1 MYFPYL
7 RGKQFELLALRE
19 FANQNANNNTIIP
32 IIEPVK
38 DTFNSLRT
46 AIEVMFKQGLRFALV
61 LNPNDGDFKKS
72 LKTYNI
78 LQEIPCLL
86 EEENKNKWIPAFLY
100 NDEQRIITTV
110 NDNSL
115 TNIMIIFK
123 NSIDSSKESIF
134 TFLGDPEVQYIVN
147 GDANNR
153 SVVRKLS
160 HLRDKSIIRLDNC
173 FNEQPRNVDYIE
185 IDEEPFSE
193 EHLYY
198 ESDGYAGFSDY
209 TTLPKDFI
217 DGGMLPYA
225 IAIHLT
231 YKREEGEVYIKHF
244 VSDTNFDQ
252 SNVQKK
258 FFEAASKVK
267 TFFENRDRTAAI
279 DDLIKLVDDNKYPGL
294 GVIKKLSI
302 RSHIELINSLLN

>member
-19 FANQNANNNTIIP
+19 FANQNAHNNKIIP

-38 DTFNSLRT
+38 KTFNSLKT
-46 AIEVMFKQGLRFALV
+46 AIEVMFKHDLMFALV

-78 LQEIPCLL
+78 LQEIPDLL
-86 EEENKNKWIPAFLY
+86 NEEYQDKWIPAFLHG
-100 NDEQRIITTV
+100 DEERINNTI

-115 TNIMIIFK
+115 TNVMLIFK
-123 NSIDSSKESIF
+123 NSIDSSKGSIF
-134 TFLGDPEVQYIVN
+134 NFLSNPSIKYIVN

-160 HLRDKSIIRLDNC
+160 LLQDKSIIRLDNC

-185 IDEEPFSE
+185 IDEEHFSE
-193 EHLYY
+193 EYLYY
-198 ESDGYAGFSDY
+198 EREGYAGFSDY

-225 IAIHLT
+225 VAIHLT

-244 VSDTNFDQ
+244 VSDTNFDNT
-252 SNVQKK
+252 NVQKK
-258 FFEAASKVK
+258 FFESASKVK
-267 TFFENRDRTAAI
+267 IFFENRDKTTAI
-279 DDLIKLVDDNKYPGL
+279 NDLIKLVNDEKYPGL

>member
-19 FANQNANNNTIIP
+19 FANQNTNNNTIIP

-46 AIEVMFKQGLRFALV
+46 AIEVMLKQGLRFALV

-78 LQEIPCLL
+78 LQEIPYLL
-86 EEENKNKWIPAFLY
+86 EEDNRNKWIPAFLY
-100 NDEQRIITTV
+100 NDEQRIITTI
-110 NDNSL
+110 NDNAL
-115 TNIMIIFK
+115 ENVMVIFK

-134 TFLGDPEVQYIVN
+134 NFLSNPSIQYIVN

-153 SVVRKLS
+153 SVVRKL
-160 HLRDKSIIRLDNC
+160 HLLQDKSIIRLDNC

-198 ESDGYAGFSDY
+198 TREGYAGFSDY
-209 TTLPKDFI
+209 TTLPKEFI

-231 YKREEGEVYIKHF
+231 YAREEGETYIKHF

-267 TFFENRDRTAAI
+267 AFFQNRERTSAI
-279 DDLIKLVDDNKYPGL
+279 DDLVKLVDDNKYPGL